1 MAKDV
6 LAKFA
11 TKATSSELDKFKREI
26 SGRGVVRAGK
36 WLNLFISNK
45 DVDDIIKIAELLEKS
60 GLLIDGTT
68 GTVRQEIKKQEG
80 GYPGAM
86 MAASL
91 IIPIAS
97 SLIVAMTSLLI
108 NTITGK
114 EVMRAEKGGKGGFL
128 SLLVSLLMMKVLGKG
143 VTTAGRG
150 YNNMDKYF

>member
-1 MAKDV
+1 MV
-6 LAKFA
+6 KFA
-11 TKATSSELDKFKREI
+11 TKATSSELDKFKGEI

-36 WLNLFISNK
+36 WLNSFISNK
-45 DVDDIIKIAELLEKS
+45 NVDDIIKIELLKKT

-68 GTVRQEIKKQEG
+68 GTVRHEIKKQEG

-86 MAASL
+86 MTASL

-97 SLIVAMTSLLI
+97 SLTVAMTSLLI
-108 NTITGK
+108 NTRTGK

>member
-1 MAKDV
+1 M
-6 LAKFA
+6 AKFA

-26 SGRGVVRAGK
+26 IGRGVVRAGK

-68 GTVRQEIKKQEG
+68 GTVRHEIKKQEG

-114 EVMRAEKGGKGGFL
+114 EVMRAKKRGKGGFL
-128 SLLVSLLMMKVLGKG
+128 SLLVSLLMMKILGKG
-143 VTTAGRG
+143 VKTAGRG

>member
-6 LAKFA
+6 LVKFA
-11 TKATSSELDKFKREI
+11 TKATSSELDKFKGEI

-36 WLNLFISNK
+36 WLNSFISNK
-45 DVDDIIKIAELLEKS
+45 NVDDIIKIELLKKT

-68 GTVRQEIKKQEG
+68 GTVRHEIKKQEG

-86 MAASL
+86 MTASL

-97 SLIVAMTSLLI
+97 SLTVAMTSLLI
-108 NTITGK
+108 NTRTGK

-150 YNNMDKYF
+150 YNNMDKHF

>member
-1 MAKDV
+1 MV
-6 LAKFA
+6 KFA
-11 TKATSSELDKFKREI
+11 TKATSSELDKFKGEI

-36 WLNLFISNK
+36 WLNSFISNK
-45 DVDDIIKIAELLEKS
+45 NVDDIIKIELLKKT

-68 GTVRQEIKKQEG
+68 GTVRHEIKKQEG

-150 YNNMDKYF
+150 YNNMDKHF

>member
-1 MAKDV
+1 MV
-6 LAKFA
+6 KFA
-11 TKATSSELDKFKREI
+11 TKATSSELDKFKGEI

-36 WLNLFISNK
+36 WLNSFISNK
-45 DVDDIIKIAELLEKS
+45 NVDDIIKIELLKKT

-68 GTVRQEIKKQEG
+68 GTVRHEIKKQEG

-86 MAASL
+86 MTASL

-97 SLIVAMTSLLI
+97 SLTVAMTSLLI
-108 NTITGK
+108 NTRTGK

-150 YNNMDKYF
+150 YNNMDKHF

>member
-1 MAKDV
+1 MAK
-6 LAKFA
+6 FP

-26 SGRGVVRAGK
+26 SGRGVARAGK

-68 GTVRQEIKKQEG
+68 GTVRHEIKKQEG

-86 MAASL
+86 MTASL

-143 VTTAGRG
+143 ITTAGRG

>member
-1 MAKDV
+1 MV
-6 LAKFA
+6 KFA
-11 TKATSSELDKFKREI
+11 TKATSSELDKFKEEI

-36 WLNLFISNK
+36 WLNSFISNK
-45 DVDDIIKIAELLEKS
+45 NVDDIIKIELLKKT

-68 GTVRQEIKKQEG
+68 GTVRHEIKKQEG

-86 MAASL
+86 MTASL

-97 SLIVAMTSLLI
+97 SLTVAMTSLLI
-108 NTITGK
+108 NTRTGK

-150 YNNMDKYF
+150 YNNMDKHF

>member
-1 MAKDV
+1 MV
-6 LAKFA
+6 KFA
-11 TKATSSELDKFKREI
+11 TKATSSELDKFKGEI

-36 WLNLFISNK
+36 WLNSFISNK
-45 DVDDIIKIAELLEKS
+45 NVDDIIKIELLKKT

-68 GTVRQEIKKQEG
+68 GTVRHEIKKQEG

-86 MAASL
+86 MTASL

>member
-1 MAKDV
+1 MAK
-6 LAKFA
+6 FP

-36 WLNLFISNK
+36 WLNSFISNK
-45 DVDDIIKIAELLEKS
+45 NVDDIIKIELLKKT

-68 GTVRQEIKKQEG
+68 GTVRHEIKKQEG

-86 MAASL
+86 MTASL

-97 SLIVAMTSLLI
+97 SLTVAMTSLLI
-108 NTITGK
+108 NTRTGK

-150 YNNMDKYF
+150 YNNMDKHF